1 MDRETNKGGRAVW
14 DSGGEEYS
22 HGKTVKNKWEAV
34 TGTWMVVGEA
44 AREDQW
50 PLIKDTV
57 NPKTWDKG
65 FKGSKY
71 IDLTFFLPFNL
82 PLTPP
87 IDKPNQEARSSSR
100 ARMPPMQPPGAQNK
114 AEKGRVL
121 SLERRMGNSQHNW

>member
-1 MDRETNKGGRAVW
+1 M
-14 DSGGEEYS
+14 
-22 HGKTVKNKWEAV
+22 KNKWEAV

-44 AREDQW
+44 AREDQG
-50 PLIKDTV
+50 PLIQDTV

-65 FKGSKY
+65 VKGSKN
-71 IDLTFFLPFNL
+71 IDLTCFLPFNL

-87 IDKPNQEARSSSR
+87 IDKPNQEARSLR
-100 ARMPPMQPPGAQNK
+100 ARMPLMHPPGAQNK